1 MGRQIK
7 RVPHVKQPIGE
18 TRGDNI
24 PAWLLTVG
32 AICWCAMIGI
42 FVAEILKSFCK

>member
-1 MGRQIK
+1 MGRIKK
-7 RVPHVKQPIGE
+7 RVPHIKQPTGE

-32 AICWCAMIGI
+32 AIGWCAMIGI
-42 FVAEILKSFCK
+42 FAAEILKSFCK